1 MADEKCILNP
11 DRDCLG
17 LIKAKELE
25 HTIEQEHATLEKLDD
40 KLNKHDQRIT
50 ILETLVGNL
59 KELPGAI
66 NNLEKTM
73 VLMQRNLEIL
83 NVNVDSVAKKINEND
98 KQNQKQDARILALD
112 NKSKIDIWDI
122 VKQNWWKICM
132 GAAGILYVIERFLPK
147 V

>member
-11 DRDCLG
+11 ERDCLG
-17 LIKAKELE
+17 LQKAEELE
-25 HTIEQEHATLEKLDD
+25 HRIIRNEEHID
-40 KLNKHDQRIT
+40 KIDARMNKHDQRIT

-59 KELPGAI
+59 KELPSAI

-83 NVNVDSVAKKINEND
+83 NENVDSVAKKISDND
-98 KQNQKQDARILALD
+98 KQNQKQDARISALD
-112 NKSKIDIWDI
+112 NKSKIDIMDI
-122 VKQNWWKICM
+122 VKENWWKLCLV
-132 GAAGILYVIERFLPK
+132 AATCLLLIERFVK